1 MYPVHPILLV
11 DDDIDMLRV
20 LELTLRSKGISNL
33 LILNDAREIHGLLA
47 ANTICLILLDLRMPG
62 VQGFDLLQSIREQYP
77 AVPVIM
83 ITGEND
89 LETAVR
95 CMRLGARD
103 YLSKPVEPRRLLASI
118 THTLELGEI
127 REEYRAF
134 VEKSIQDRL
143 ERPEAFAS
151 IVAESPNMRSIFHY
165 IETIALSR
173 KPVLI
178 TGESGVGKELIA
190 QAVHRVSG
198 VTGPFVSETVAGFD
212 DNMFSDALFGHVPGA
227 FTGASARRQ
236 GLVQSAES
244 GTLFLDEIGDL
255 SVASQVKLLRLLQE
269 REYRALGSDKTQRT
283 TARFVFATNRDLPS
297 MRDAGTFRGD
307 LFYRISTHS
316 IVIPPL
322 RQRKRDIA
330 PLIRYFVKKASREL
344 AKASPQIPDA
354 LLQLM
359 NGYAFPGNVRE
370 LEAIVFDAVA
380 KVNGH
385 SLALDH
391 FGSLFERD
399 HPPFGGGDGGSG
411 GQELPSNIF
420 AGMDELPDLTAVQA
434 QLIEEAMRRAEGNQG
449 IAARIL
455 GLSRTALNKRL
466 HHAGHG
472 AVEDPSA

>member
-20 LELTLRSKGISNL
+20 LELTLRSRGISNL
-33 LILNDAREIHGLLA
+33 VILNDASAIHGLLA
-47 ANTICLILLDLRMPG
+47 AKPVCLILLDLRMPG

-118 THTLELGEI
+118 TQTLELGEI

-134 VEKSIQDRL
+134 VERSIQDRL
-143 ERPEAFAS
+143 EHPEAFAD
-151 IVAESPNMRSIFHY
+151 IIAESPNMRSIFHY
-165 IETIALSR
+165 VETIALSR

-227 FTGASARRQ
+227 FTGASTRRQ

-269 REYRALGSDKTQRT
+269 REYRALGSDKTQRA
-283 TARFVFATNRDLPS
+283 TARFVFATNRDLS
-297 MRDAGTFRGD
+297 AMRDAGTFRGD

-322 RQRKRDIA
+322 RQRRRDIA
-330 PLIRYFVKKASREL
+330 PLIRHFVGKAAREL
-344 AKASPQIPDA
+344 EKGAPQIPEA
-354 LLQLM
+354 LIQLM
-359 NGYAFPGNVRE
+359 DTYAFPGNVRE
-370 LEAIVFDAVA
+370 LEAMAFDAVA
-380 KVNGH
+380 KANGH
-385 SLALDH
+385 SLALEH
-391 FGSLFERD
+391 FGPLFARD
-399 HPPFGGGDGGSG
+399 HAPSG
-411 GQELPSNIF
+411 GAPLESAGQDAALNIF
-420 AGMDELPDLTAVQA
+420 TGMDALPDLCSVQV
-434 QLIEEAMRRAEGNQG
+434 QLIEEAMRRADQNQG
-449 IAARIL
+449 IAARLL
-455 GLSRTALNKRL
+455 GISRTALNKRL
-466 HHAGHG
+466 RHAGH
-472 AVEDPSA
+472 ALDEDPNE